1 MDAGK
6 TLVLVVTFL
15 IVVLV
20 IAMACGFATSYTF
33 ETNIP
38 IPTEIVP

>member
-6 TLVLVVTFL
+6 ALVLVVTFML
-15 IVVLV
+15 VVLV
-20 IAMACGFATSYTF
+20 VVMACGFATSYTF

-38 IPTEIVP
+38 IPTEMIT